1 MNWIGFI
8 FGPGNQEALSS
19 QLFWDIGFIGLFLI
33 AVQGILTL
41 LFGHHGDM
49 NADGHDWS
57 NYLSLKTVSAMM
69 LGVGF
74 GGAAFGQNGFSV
86 VVAAAGGVVIGIML
100 ALFFIALMKGLSRL
114 RSDGTA
120 QLWEAIGHRA
130 TVYLRIPGEESAP
143 GEIQVAF
150 GGRLMNIPAFTR
162 GPELPTGT
170 DVLVISVHGEH
181 ALEVEKVS
189 NDQLKIT

>member
-1 MNWIGFI
+1 MAF
-8 FGPGNQEALSS
+8 SS
-19 QLFWDIGFIGLFLI
+19 QLFWGIGFIGLFLI
-33 AVQGILTL
+33 AVQGILSL
-41 LFGHHGDM
+41 LFGHHGDAS
-49 NADGHDWS
+49 ADGHGFDLS
-57 NYLSLKTVSAMM
+57 NYLSLKSVSAMM

-74 GGAAFGQNGFSV
+74 GGAAFGQSGFSV
-86 VVAAAGGVVIGIML
+86 LVAATGGVVTGIVL
-100 ALFFIALMKGLSRL
+100 ALFFVALMKGLSRL

-189 NDQLKIT
+189 NDQLKISL